1 MSNFEKFKPVK
12 RTAILVDGGFYRQ
25 VAYSVWG
32 NKSPSDRAKELEEYC
47 RKHLLHKSENR
58 ELYRIFY
65 YDCMPSDKCVYNP
78 ITKKQVKLG
87 QSDLYNWMNE
97 FVRELKSKRKFAIRL
112 GVLSSERLEYHL
124 KYDPF
129 KKLCQNKIAVSDLTE
144 NDIELHIEQK
154 GVDMKI
160 GIDIASLAYKKQVD
174 QIIFISGDSDF
185 VPAAKLA
192 RREGIDFILD
202 PMRRNIKDDLNEHID
217 GIQTHVPAPKT
228 ESTAAATAVDISAEA
243 PVDAPEKLEDTE

>member
-1 MSNFEKFKPVK
+1 MNHPEKFKPLK

-25 VAYSVWG
+25 VAYGIWG
-32 NKSPSDRAKELEEYC
+32 SKSPSERAKELDEYC
-47 RKHLLHKSENR
+47 KKHLQNKNENR

-78 ITKKQVKLG
+78 ISKTQIKLG
-87 QSDLYNWMNE
+87 QSDMYTWMNE
-97 FVRELKSKRKFAIRL
+97 FIKELKSKRKFAIRL

-124 KYDPF
+124 KYEPF
-129 KKLCQNKIAVSDLTE
+129 KKLCQNKLSVTDLTDQ
-144 NDIELHIEQK
+144 DIELNIEQK

-160 GIDIASLAYKKQVD
+160 GIDIASLSYKKQVD

-192 RREGIDFILD
+192 RREGIDFVLD
-202 PMRRNIKDDLNEHID
+202 PMRRHIKDDLNEHID
-217 GIQTHVPAPKT
+217 GIQSHVPKQPKNET
-228 ESTAAATAVDISAEA
+228 TPNNDSVNE
-243 PVDAPEKLEDTE
+243 